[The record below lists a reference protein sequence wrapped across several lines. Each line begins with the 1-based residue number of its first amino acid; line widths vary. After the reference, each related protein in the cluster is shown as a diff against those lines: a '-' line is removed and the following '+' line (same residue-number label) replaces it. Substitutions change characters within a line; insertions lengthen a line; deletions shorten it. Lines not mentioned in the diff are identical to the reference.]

1 MTVESRKLLL
11 LSSRGQGTIEYI
23 LLLVITISMVL
34 VALGRVFKPMQTFMK
49 DYMGTYVSCMLSSG
63 ELPALMSENKLSEIN
78 AKCSYSFTGNG
89 ASLKGSGNSSSGK
102 NTSGSGSDEDR
113 NGSSKTGN
121 KKDGNGKNASNSKDG
136 SGKDKN
142 SDSSGSGS
150 GSFAGSASTR
160 AGFGKP
166 MSRSTD
172 RGGEGE
178 NAGDGTNG
186 KRRYVNNLKGKGD
199 RFYRQKNESISL
211 SRNGNAVAISGFTE
225 EMKKKQERK
234 VQSESK
240 VIAKVEEERA
250 TRKDRKT
257 VVKPP
262 QVKEKVMKE
271 EEETYT
277 LGNIFKYAF
286 IAVILLLILILGGG
300 QMFEMSKSYD

>member
-1 MTVESRKLLL
+1 
-11 LSSRGQGTIEYI
+11 
-23 LLLVITISMVL
+23 MVL

-78 AKCSYSFTGNG
+78 AKCSYSFAGNG
-89 ASLKGSGNSSSGK
+89 ASLKGSGGSSSGR
-102 NTSGSGSDEDR
+102 NTSGNGSDQDK
-113 NGSSKTGN
+113 NGSSKSGN
-121 KKDGNGKNASNSKDG
+121 KDGNEKKASNSKD
-136 SGKDKN
+136 SNGKDKS
-142 SDSSGSGS
+142 SDSSGGGGGS
-150 GSFAGSASTR
+150 GSFAGSASSR
-160 AGFGKP
+160 SGFGKP

-178 NAGDGTNG
+178 NGGEGANG
-186 KRRYVNNLKGKGD
+186 KRRYVNNLKTKGD
-199 RFYRQKNESISL
+199 RFYRQKNESFAL

-234 VQSESK
+234 IQSESK
-240 VIAKVEEERA
+240 VIAKVEEEGVS
-250 TRKDRKT
+250 RKDRKT

-262 QVKEKVMKE
+262 QAKEKVIKE
-271 EEETYT
+271 EEDTYT

-286 IAVILLLILILGGG
+286 IAIILLLILILGGG